1 MDFFELYHRIQEQ
14 VKDLSKYSL
23 DELEDLLRHA
33 ELAYKEYDNLQLV
46 TKRNCNSL
54 YGSTGNEHFQFCDVD
69 IAEDIT
75 TICRHFAILVDIAIN
90 KYFASWHNNSDA
102 LTKIRKFYPDTVSLD
117 NLRYVKDSVDDVC
130 IYGDT
135 DSRYIDLGKIMNLI
149 VSHTGHR
156 QLPPNTVEGNDEL
169 ADFSVFLDKEFLQD
183 IITQAIDEDLDYRG
197 GNKGFLKMAH
207 EVTTRK
213 SVLLSKKMYIMP
225 LIWKDGKKMLETP
238 KMKYMGVSIKRGET
252 TPQLKKIV
260 EKLVYRFL
268 VEEYTESQISKE
280 CNKIVQMIKM
290 KNKKSIVCR
299 STSVSG
305 VSELQLVKDEEGKP
319 HYVIGKK
326 HIQAQLIENWANFLL
341 DNGMEKEYKLAFEK
355 QKMHYYKTLGSKYKV
370 IGVPDDV
377 DIDKVP
383 NLPPIDWHQMI
394 NQQFIKPLMKCL
406 FDFSGKKDITD
417 EQCNNFLTGIFV
429 NKLKI

>member
-1 MDFFELYHRIQEQ
+1 MIDVQINVQIKCLLSERDAGIFAQISR
-14 VKDLSKYSL
+14 SKYHTVN
-23 DELEDLLRHA
+23 EVG
-33 ELAYKEYDNLQLV
+33 K
-46 TKRNCNSL
+46 
-54 YGSTGNEHFQFCDVD
+54 TGFREV
-69 IAEDIT
+69 
-75 TICRHFAILVDIAIN
+75 
-90 KYFASWHNNSDA
+90 ASE
-102 LTKIRKFYPDTVSLD
+102 FYEKASEE
-117 NLRYVKDSVDDVC
+117 
-130 IYGDT
+130 G
-135 DSRYIDLGKIMNLI
+135 I
-149 VSHTGHR
+149 VAVVG
-156 QLPPNTVEGNDEL
+156 
-169 ADFSVFLDKEFLQD
+169 DKEFLQD
-183 IITQAIDEDLDYRG
+183 IITNAIDEDLDYRG